1 MADDQALLGHQQE
14 DALWD
19 QVESRPEVK
28 AGPTV
33 QQLLAQD
40 PAHVLRTLQR
50 TGVQKLGEFDLE
62 VCCGFC

>member
-1 MADDQALLGHQQE
+1 MADDQPLLGHQAE

-19 QVESRPEVK
+19 RVESAPAVIK

-33 QQLLAQD
+33 QELLAQD

-50 TGVQKLGEFDLE
+50 TGVQKLGEFE
-62 VCCGFC
+62 VEVRSGW